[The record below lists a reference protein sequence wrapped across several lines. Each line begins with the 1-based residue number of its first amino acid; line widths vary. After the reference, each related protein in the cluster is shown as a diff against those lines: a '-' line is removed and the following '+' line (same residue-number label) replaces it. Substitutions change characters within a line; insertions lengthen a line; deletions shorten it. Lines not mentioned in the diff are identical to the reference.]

1 MWVQP
6 ISGPRMSEGQTPAAG
21 RANARLSPERK
32 PGLRSHDQ
40 GRSSLLPLPPQDLT
54 LCPCCD
60 RDLVYPVDWEPA
72 GRHGW
77 SISLRCPECEWRDEG
92 VFPQEVADRFDD
104 ALDNATAGLLDDL
117 HLLTRTNMES
127 QITRFVK
134 ALEQD
139 WILPEDF

>member
-1 MWVQP
+1 
-6 ISGPRMSEGQTPAAG
+6 MSERQTPAAG
-21 RANARLSPERK
+21 RAKARLSPKRQL
-32 PGLRSHDQ
+32 GSRSDDH

-77 SISLRCPECEWRDEG
+77 SISLRCPECEWRDSG

-104 ALDNATAGLLDDL
+104 ALDAATQAVLEDL
-117 HLLTRTNMES
+117 EQLTRANMEG
-127 QITRFVK
+127 QIDRFAK
-134 ALEQD
+134 ALAED

>member
-1 MWVQP
+1 
-6 ISGPRMSEGQTPAAG
+6 MSERQTPAAG
-21 RANARLSPERK
+21 RAKARLSPEREL
-32 PGLRSHDQ
+32 GLRSQDQ

-92 VFPQEVADRFDD
+92 VFSQKVADRFDD
-104 ALDNATAGLLDDL
+104 ALDASTQAVLDDYL
-117 HLLTRTNMES
+117 ALVRANMEKDVE
-127 QITRFVK
+127 RFLK
-134 ALEQD
+134 ALEAD
-139 WILPEDF
+139 LILPEDF

>member
-1 MWVQP
+1 M
-6 ISGPRMSEGQTPAAG
+6 
-21 RANARLSPERK
+21 
-32 PGLRSHDQ
+32 
-40 GRSSLLPLPPQDLT
+40 
-54 LCPCCD
+54 
-60 RDLVYPVDWEPA
+60 DWEPA